1 MLGLKGMLI
10 VGGIAAVAI
19 SGLLV
24 RDHFQTQRLNA
35 MKRDNAT
42 LTATVANLEQLRD
55 IATADAKAAQEAS
68 NAFSQRLADIE
79 RDARERPIRVRVCP
93 TVRSVPAEGIA
104 AARADEA
111 GAGRVDGP
119 VEEVDLTPYARDCAA
134 VAEQLT
140 ALQAW
145 EAARTH

>member
-42 LTATVANLEQLRD
+42 LTATVANLKELRD
-55 IATADAKAAQEAS
+55 IATADAKAAQESS

-93 TVRSVPAEGIA
+93 AVRSVSSEGNA
-104 AARADEA
+104 SARADEA

-119 VEEVDLTPYARDCAA
+119 VEEVDLTDYGRDCAA

-145 EAARTH
+145 EAARSH